1 MMYAKH
7 LEEARARRNSNHA
20 KRERSS
26 DGSSSNNRLEI
37 QDKPR
42 FKKRVP
48 NQVPS
53 KFPKSHNYRCLT
65 LSLKREE
72 VLAHQTRSRLVK
84 SVARSIMVMP
94 CWDKQL
100 LWVWQEWP
108 QG

>member
-42 FKKRVP
+42 FKKRVSS
-48 NQVPS
+48 QVPS
-53 KFPKSHNYRCLT
+53 KFPNASDNRVCLN
-65 LSLKREE
+65 LSSKR
-72 VLAHQTRSRLVK
+72 
-84 SVARSIMVMP
+84 
-94 CWDKQL
+94 
-100 LWVWQEWP
+100 
-108 QG
+108 